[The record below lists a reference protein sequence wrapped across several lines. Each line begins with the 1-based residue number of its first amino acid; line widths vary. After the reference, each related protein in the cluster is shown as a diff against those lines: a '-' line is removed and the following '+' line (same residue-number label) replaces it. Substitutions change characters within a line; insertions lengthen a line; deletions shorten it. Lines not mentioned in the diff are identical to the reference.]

1 MAVRNAVS
9 AATNTFA
16 AISKILFFII
26 ASFFYVTQISLISQI
41 FNPLDYFYV
50 RLSYGVGSESWGL
63 TQL

>member
-26 ASFFYVTQISLISQI
+26 ASFFYVTQISLISQKSQKGI
-41 FNPLDYFYV
+41 LRIISTLDF
-50 RLSYGVGSESWGL
+50 LMALAANHGD
-63 TQL
+63 